1 MLFRITKSFR
11 YEATFAD
18 SGGSRIKR
26 SSLEPVSGFKG
37 ISIQDEGT
45 RAIGKNYRF
54 SDLKAKTAP
63 SRGLRFRFSR
73 HRTSRTAVPPLST
86 ALFAPR
92 SSFFFRHAVFSSP
105 APPPHSLIPAVT
117 HGAAGRKSAAGERR
131 KVFRKGYTSRADVN
145 IGRRSRY
152 LRYRGNVPR
161 ARGWRGTTSG
171 VTGRSPQVAQACDF
185 IITLYIPR
193 IIVIIGAEG
202 GKGDSRGNAEMSAGV
217 NGYRRDNSR
226 LIKSH

>member
-1 MLFRITKSFR
+1 VIS
-11 YEATFAD
+11 
-18 SGGSRIKR
+18 KR
-26 SSLEPVSGFKG
+26 KPPL
-37 ISIQDEGT
+37 
-45 RAIGKNYRF
+45 
-54 SDLKAKTAP
+54 L
-63 SRGLRFRFSR
+63 GLRFRFPR
-73 HRTSRTAVPPLST
+73 HRTSRTAVPSLST

-92 SSFFFRHAVFSSP
+92 SSFFFRHPVFSP
-105 APPPHSLIPAVT
+105 PEPPPHSLILAVT

-131 KVFRKGYTSRADVN
+131 KVFRKGYTSRADAN

-152 LRYRGNVPR
+152 LRYRGNVSR
-161 ARGWRGTTSG
+161 AQGWRGTMSG

-193 IIVIIGAEG
+193 IIVIIGVEG
-202 GKGDSRGNAEMSAGV
+202 GKGDSGGNAEMSAGV